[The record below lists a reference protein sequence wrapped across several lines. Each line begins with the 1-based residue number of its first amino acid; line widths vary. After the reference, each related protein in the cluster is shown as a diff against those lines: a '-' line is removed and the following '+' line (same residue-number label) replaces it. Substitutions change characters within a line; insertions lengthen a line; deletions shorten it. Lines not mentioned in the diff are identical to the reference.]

1 MAVLLTILTDP
12 RDPTPRRTLALPP
25 NTSILKSAHAAS
37 IEITA
42 TCGGR
47 GRCTSCRVK
56 FVAGTIPP
64 PTIMDE
70 IQLGND
76 LVREGYRLSCQCVP
90 SEAVTVQ
97 VAPPLEERAFQILG
111 AGPGVVGMG
120 RVTLDSGIR
129 KQVVK
134 VSLPREEHH
143 QISDLEQLAAAL
155 GVTPTDVGLAVL
167 QGLPAALRDDPA
179 GVTVTTF
186 APPGGRGSE
195 RVVAVERG
203 DTAGMKFGLAV
214 DIGTTS
220 VVSTL
225 IELDSGEQLASVSSL
240 NPQAVFGGDLMSRIA
255 FAQFDP
261 GNLRKL
267 HTRIIGLLN
276 RHIEE
281 TCRQSGVLAKWIY
294 KVVVVGNT
302 CMHHLLLGIDPS
314 FVGLAPYAPVM
325 RHALVLPARELFLKV
340 APEARV
346 CLLPLVAGFVGA
358 DAVAVALATRIYE
371 GAAIRIAVDIGTNGE
386 VILGSRD
393 RLWACSAPA
402 GPALEGAQIRHG
414 MRGALGAIDRV
425 TVDDDLHVHTIG
437 EADGLGICGSGLID
451 LVAGLLDAG
460 VIDWTGL
467 IQVESRAPHRADPAP
482 SGGADP
488 LRRQRGGARRP
499 ALPRLRDRAPAR
511 GERGGAHRACLARR
525 PPGLR
530 ADLRRGHELPA
541 TRMSRV
547 IAAKLVGLE
556 VGAVSQTIDP
566 RWLMAYAAA
575 LGETDPRYYDTSAPS
590 GPLAHPLFAVCY
602 EWAVALTVR
611 SKTIKPE
618 LMPLGVHTTHH
629 LVIHRRP
636 QAGDRLLTRGQLLTV
651 RPSRSGTLVVIR
663 YSTVDRNGRPVT
675 TTDYGSVFRG
685 VTTDGKASVA
695 VQPLE
700 RLEPPAGDEI
710 RWSAAVPVATQAA
723 HVYSEC
729 ARIWNP
735 IHTDIAAARAAGL
748 PGLILHGTAT
758 LALAVSQLVRHDL
771 AGDATRVTAL
781 AARLTGMVPMPST
794 FTVRGRGRA
803 GDLIAFDA
811 VTERGEPVLSDG
823 VLRVL

>member
-70 IQLGND
+70 IQLGSD
-76 LVREGYRLSCQCVP
+76 LVREGYRLSCQSVP

-425 TVDDDLHVHTIG
+425 TVDDDIHVHTIG
-437 EADGLGICGSGLID
+437 EADPLGICGSGLID
-451 LVAGLLDAG
+451 LLAGLLDTG

-467 IQVESRAPHRADPAP
+467 IRVEAREALPPKLRERVVMRGEERQVIVLRPGEAGARQEVVLTQDDVRQVQLAKGAIA
-482 SGGADP
+482 SGVAMLQHVASVSDETVAELMLAGGFGNYVSISSALRIGLIPPLPKEKIRYVGNAASLGAQ
-488 LRRQRGGARRP
+488 LCLVSETERQRAESVAARI
-499 ALPRLRDRAPAR
+499 
-511 GERGGAHRACLARR
+511 EHVSLA
-525 PPGLR
+525 
-530 ADLRRGHELPA
+530 
-541 TRMSRV
+541 
-547 IAAKLVGLE
+547 
-556 VGAVSQTIDP
+556 
-566 RWLMAYAAA
+566 
-575 LGETDPRYYDTSAPS
+575 
-590 GPLAHPLFAVCY
+590 AHPDFERIFVDAMNF
-602 EWAVALTVR
+602 
-611 SKTIKPE
+611 P
-618 LMPLGVHTTHH
+618 
-629 LVIHRRP
+629 RP
-636 QAGDRLLTRGQLLTV
+636 G
-651 RPSRSGTLVVIR
+651 
-663 YSTVDRNGRPVT
+663 
-675 TTDYGSVFRG
+675 
-685 VTTDGKASVA
+685 
-695 VQPLE
+695 
-700 RLEPPAGDEI
+700 
-710 RWSAAVPVATQAA
+710 
-723 HVYSEC
+723 
-729 ARIWNP
+729 
-735 IHTDIAAARAAGL
+735 
-748 PGLILHGTAT
+748 
-758 LALAVSQLVRHDL
+758 
-771 AGDATRVTAL
+771 
-781 AARLTGMVPMPST
+781 
-794 FTVRGRGRA
+794 
-803 GDLIAFDA
+803 
-811 VTERGEPVLSDG
+811 
-823 VLRVL
+823 

>member
-70 IQLGND
+70 IQLGSD
-76 LVREGYRLSCQCVP
+76 LVREGYRLSCQSVP

-214 DIGTTS
+214 DIGTTT

-281 TCRQSGVLAKWIY
+281 ACRQSGVLAKWIY

-425 TVDDDLHVHTIG
+425 AVDDDIHVHTIG
-437 EADGLGICGSGLID
+437 EADPLGICGSGLID
-451 LVAGLLDAG
+451 LLAGLLDTG

-467 IQVESRAPHRADPAP
+467 IRVEAREALPPKLRERVVMRGEERQVIVLRPGEAGARQEVVLTQDDVRQVQLAKGAIA
-482 SGGADP
+482 SGVAMLQHVASVSDETVAELMLAGGFGNYVSIASALRIGLIPPLPKEKIRYVGNAASLGAQ
-488 LRRQRGGARRP
+488 LCLVSETERQRAESVAARI
-499 ALPRLRDRAPAR
+499 
-511 GERGGAHRACLARR
+511 EHVSLA
-525 PPGLR
+525 
-530 ADLRRGHELPA
+530 
-541 TRMSRV
+541 
-547 IAAKLVGLE
+547 
-556 VGAVSQTIDP
+556 
-566 RWLMAYAAA
+566 
-575 LGETDPRYYDTSAPS
+575 
-590 GPLAHPLFAVCY
+590 AHPDFERIFVEAMNF
-602 EWAVALTVR
+602 
-611 SKTIKPE
+611 P
-618 LMPLGVHTTHH
+618 P
-629 LVIHRRP
+629 
-636 QAGDRLLTRGQLLTV
+636 
-651 RPSRSGTLVVIR
+651 
-663 YSTVDRNGRPVT
+663 PV
-675 TTDYGSVFRG
+675 
-685 VTTDGKASVA
+685 
-695 VQPLE
+695 
-700 RLEPPAGDEI
+700 
-710 RWSAAVPVATQAA
+710 
-723 HVYSEC
+723 
-729 ARIWNP
+729 
-735 IHTDIAAARAAGL
+735 
-748 PGLILHGTAT
+748 
-758 LALAVSQLVRHDL
+758 
-771 AGDATRVTAL
+771 
-781 AARLTGMVPMPST
+781 
-794 FTVRGRGRA
+794 
-803 GDLIAFDA
+803 
-811 VTERGEPVLSDG
+811 
-823 VLRVL
+823 